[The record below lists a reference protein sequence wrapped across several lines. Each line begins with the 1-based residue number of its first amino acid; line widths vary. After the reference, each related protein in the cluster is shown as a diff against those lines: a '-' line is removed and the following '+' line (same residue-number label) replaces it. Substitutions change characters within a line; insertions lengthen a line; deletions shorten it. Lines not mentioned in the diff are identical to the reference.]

1 MPFTIQT
8 VPTLKA
14 AEERLAA
21 FVGSVRTEPT
31 QRVNILTGSNAQR
44 IYFRRLLGRRF
55 GATANVRFA
64 TPVDLAAEIR
74 RAAAAPRR
82 PPLPDGGDILLVA
95 ELLRRLHR
103 NGQIEQLDPDLQ
115 GVAEAVRGALND
127 LREGRISSLEFRRA
141 LRRSDARKLHDL
153 AALYDAHESLE
164 GRSAFLD
171 RPALYREALDD
182 RVSDEAV
189 RRALGGAPTAVI
201 GLYDAPP
208 VQVALIR
215 RCAEVVDLEVIL
227 VATAEPAFAFA
238 DNFKDALVKA
248 GATVQDDPD
257 HLTDAAAIPAA
268 AAHFSAPTRQAEA
281 EEVARRM
288 LALARDHGV
297 PFNEMA
303 VLHRLDHGYDDLMA
317 AVLGR
322 AGIPVYRGAGH
333 PVRHTAAGRAVLVLL
348 DLLLEPP
355 TRHRLL
361 EFLGNPALRPDV
373 PTLGPAAPPRA
384 RPQPVRWERI
394 SKSAGMVAGWDRF
407 HTQLDAHVKM
417 LRDRED
423 QEQRGGA
430 LQAAAELRGVVA
442 RLAAAAEAGKA
453 LQSWSDY
460 GDWLWGVLGAYLAPE
475 EEEGPLSTIRSQIEA
490 LRQLDRAEIPV
501 DGPRFHHAAAHA
513 VRRAVESG
521 GFLERD
527 GAFLGNVNSARWLR
541 FQAVFLTECAERI
554 FPSLI
559 QPDPILLD
567 DERETLNRRLG
578 RKALPIKRERAQE
591 EQLLFALV
599 EQSARRFLTI
609 SWARRTTTSGA
620 PRLSSTFLRKSV
632 RSDREEGAT
641 ERELV
646 EQGLIRRLPA
656 RLAGAAPSPEQL
668 AARDWRATE
677 TALDAT
683 DFALALL
690 EAAPAGAPTV
700 LRTLW
705 PDHERYQAA
714 RAERNAPSFSAYD
727 GLIPPAAL
735 RHDPLSPSTSATGL
749 EEYATCP
756 YRYFLR
762 RVLRVAAVA
771 EPGEALE
778 MTPLDRGDLVHTILE
793 RWIRRWIEAGREGQA
808 DWPAYLRD
816 EAPLM
821 QIAQEEFADADLSGL
836 AGLPATWDVVRE
848 EVLSDLRRVLEL
860 ERARAAEGYRPIG
873 VEIGFGDLAVPLPDG
888 TELRFRGRIDRV
900 DRGPAGI
907 VAIDYK
913 TGASRKRAE
922 DYRDGSALQLPI
934 YLLAAAR
941 EFGDEPGAARAE
953 YWYATRKGNFARSGL
968 GGATVLA
975 DAAWADALASISA
988 GVRAGRFFPYPGK
1001 AAGGRRRP
1009 NCTFCDFASVCAT
1022 DVDQRFEAK
1031 AKQDQDTVRAFRTLQ
1046 AQRHD

>member
-1 MPFTIQT
+1 M
-8 VPTLKA
+8 
-14 AEERLAA
+14 
-21 FVGSVRTEPT
+21 
-31 QRVNILTGSNAQR
+31 
-44 IYFRRLLGRRF
+44 LGRHF

-64 TPVDLAAEIR
+64 TPVDLAEEIR

-82 PPLPDGGDILLVA
+82 PRLPDGGDVLLVA
-95 ELLRRLHR
+95 ELLRRLRR
-103 NGQIEQLDPDLQ
+103 NGQLDQLDPDLQ
-115 GVAEAVRGALND
+115 GIAEAARGALND
-127 LREGRISSLEFRRA
+127 LREGGISSGEFRRA

-153 AALYDAHESLE
+153 AVLYADYESLE
-164 GRSAFLD
+164 DTSAFLD

-182 RVSDEAV
+182 RVSYEAV

-227 VATAEPAFAFA
+227 VATAEPEFAFA
-238 DNFKDALVKA
+238 DNFKDALIKA

-257 HLTDAAAIPAA
+257 HLTDASKIRAAT
-268 AAHFSAPTRQAEA
+268 AHFSAPTRQAEA

-348 DLLLEPP
+348 DLLLETP

-361 EFLGNPALRPDV
+361 EFLGNPALRPDI
-373 PTLGPAAPPRA
+373 PTLGSAVPPQV

-394 SKSAGMVAGWDRF
+394 SKSAGMVAGWERF
-407 HTQLDAHVKM
+407 QTQLDTHVKM

-423 QEQRGGA
+423 QERRGGA

-442 RLAAAAEAGKA
+442 RLAAAAEAGKT
-453 LQSWSDY
+453 LPSWSDY
-460 GDWLWGVLGAYLAPE
+460 GDWLWGVLDAYLAPEE

-490 LRQLDRAEIPV
+490 LRQLDRADLPV
-501 DGPRFHHAAAHA
+501 DATRFHHAAAHA

-527 GAFLGNVNSARWLR
+527 GAFLGNVTAARWLR

-559 QPDPILLD
+559 QLDPILLD
-567 DERETLNRRLG
+567 DERETLNRRLR

-632 RSDREEGAT
+632 RSGREEGVT

-668 AARDWRATE
+668 AARDWHATE

-700 LRTLW
+700 LRALW

-714 RAERNAPSFSAYD
+714 RAERNAPYFSAYD
-727 GLIPPAAL
+727 GLIPPGTL
-735 RHDPLSPSTSATGL
+735 QRDPLSPSTSATGL

-808 DWPAYLRD
+808 DWPTYLRD

-821 QIAQEEFADADLSGL
+821 QIAQEAFTAADLSGL

-860 ERARAAEGYRPIG
+860 ERARGAEGHRPIG
-873 VEIGFGDLAVPLPDG
+873 VENRLRRPCGPAARRHRNS
-888 TELRFRGRIDRV
+888 RFRGRIDRV
-900 DRGPAGI
+900 DRGAEGI
-907 VAIDYK
+907 VAIGLQNGSLPQARGRLPRTDRRYSCRSTYWRRRGSSGTSPAPRAPS
-913 TGASRKRAE
+913 TGTRR
-922 DYRDGSALQLPI
+922 
-934 YLLAAAR
+934 
-941 EFGDEPGAARAE
+941 ARATSRAVA
-953 YWYATRKGNFARSGL
+953 WTAQRSWPMRPGP
-968 GGATVLA
+968 THSP
-975 DAAWADALASISA
+975 ASA
-988 GVRAGRFFPYPGK
+988 PGCGRVAFSPIQGK
-1001 AAGGRRRP
+1001 PMAAGGAPIARSATSPAPVRPMWTSASRPRRSRIR
-1009 NCTFCDFASVCAT
+1009 T
-1022 DVDQRFEAK
+1022 RFERS
-1031 AKQDQDTVRAFRTLQ
+1031 VRCR
-1046 AQRHD
+1046 RNGHE